1 MNIVTRPF
9 KQISAHREAK
19 FVFDYEHRYSLT
31 NVVSTDG
38 KAVFIFNSDGVNA
51 QEVGDYIYITLGVYK
66 GYHKIT
72 SIPFSNWYVVET
84 DYISDDIT
92 GTLVFIEDHVFKI
105 AAGYDFGTLETYLP
119 YADVALFKPEPNAD
133 GQLVVNISGYVNK
146 LFDVINSNETVVIG
160 AYPVY
165 YNLFN
170 PISVQVFEDTNSWLV
185 ATAGIES
192 VIKFNST
199 SVVSWSIPSTL
210 IAMREGYGGSAYLL
224 SNGNVLIAAPADDTD
239 GAKGT
244 LMLVNRTTGNVP
256 LFSIPIDGDPVKA
269 LPYTNT
275 MEYWIAINDRST
287 TGSASRLARINTSGK
302 ITWSWGDGL
311 LTHPTGLS
319 VLENGTLLVSE

>member
-9 KQISAHREAK
+9 KWFSAHREAK

-146 LFDVINSNETVVIG
+146 LFDVINSNDTVTIG

-170 PISVQVFEDTNSWLV
+170 RVQLFIDDVLVSEHLAANSAIDMFELNDTYV
-185 ATAGIES
+185 
-192 VIKFNST
+192 
-199 SVVSWSIPSTL
+199 
-210 IAMREGYGGSAYLL
+210 
-224 SNGNVLIAAPADDTD
+224 DTGRD
-239 GAKGT
+239 
-244 LMLVNRTTGNVP
+244 LN
-256 LFSIPIDGDPVKA
+256 
-269 LPYTNT
+269 
-275 MEYWIAINDRST
+275 
-287 TGSASRLARINTSGK
+287 
-302 ITWSWGDGL
+302 GDGL
-311 LTHPTGLS
+311 GNHYLNCGTSDSIQIIGDYIVKAKEYVDATPEP
-319 VLENGTLLVSE
+319 VLADFSSSDFDPSDFDTVGG